1 METKYISTIKNE
13 IRRRSLLW
21 LPFIFLIILVLSF
34 EIIPGI
40 YVLINSFITN
50 SGIGLS
56 NYTKVF
62 TSKFYLKSLTNGL
75 TVSICSSLVGLII
88 GTCAAI
94 CLKSLK
100 KDIAERLVSIV
111 NMTSNFSGVPLAFAF
126 IVLLGANGLITIF
139 FKSKLGINLYNSGF
153 DLYSWMGIILV
164 YIYFQI
170 PLSIMLM
177 YPAVYAIN
185 DDIIEAASTL
195 GASKFTIWTKIE
207 IPTLL
212 PSLAGSLCILLANSL
227 GAYATAY
234 ALVGSNKNLVAI
246 TIANLVSNDIASD
259 PSLASALSMVLGG
272 ILMIFVF
279 VKIKLIKNID

>member
-56 NYTKVF
+56 NYIKVF
-62 TSKFYLKSLTNGL
+62 TSKFYLMSLTNGL

-139 FKSKLGINLYNSGF
+139 FKSKLGINLYSSGF

-170 PLSIMLM
+170 PLAIMLM